1 MKKFFYI
8 LIIIILTSLIYAE
21 TKTIY
26 VSATKNCLGPG
37 DGKYKRMRV
46 PKNVTYVITVKRM
59 NAVFNTD
66 DNAKFGN
73 VVVMYVEPPRKMMIK
88 TIKPGEK
95 TYVTTEGNLL
105 FFFVDDPDLNKG
117 GALLEVKRVNK

>member
-1 MKKFFYI
+1 MKKFFI
-8 LIIIILTSLIYAE
+8 VLIIIITSLIYAE
-21 TKTIY
+21 TKTLY
-26 VSATKNCLGPG
+26 VSATKNCLGLG

-46 PKNVTYVITVKRM
+46 SKNVTYVITVKRM
-59 NAVFNTD
+59 DAVFNTD

-73 VVVMYVEPPRKMMIK
+73 VAVMYVEPPRKMMIK

-117 GALLEVKRVNK
+117 GALLEIKRVYK